1 MAASETRI
9 PLSYLPQLAY
19 AANLWTLL
27 GWKRPLTQIALDV
40 KRSTNE
46 SIPWIQSVCFALE
59 ALNLQLVGI
68 LYRNIVN
75 ISDGRK
81 LNRDFVTELFEV
93 IYYNQ
98 ILILSGRVVMCVFL
112 GVLLN
117 SVVCSRKSNKLSD
130 ILALT
135 IKVVTMLIHIS
146 YEIYI
151 AVIKNWIHNRVFQW
165 DPRTVWLLVPNI
177 IIFCSI
183 VLLLL
188 FLYSAALASK
198 SIQDV
203 VDHGISVTLSPAQCH
218 AYELVD
224 LLERAREEVVLS
236 WIRTQTY
243 QPDYII
249 ARSVLSSSVGFLVTA
264 CVSVYIAVCVKNG
277 YINRNDELELYG
289 YYALPLQYAFILFGL
304 VIVLGRWLNAVVYY
318 PRFMGKKGLVFSEY
332 FRVEDFWK
340 RALLDFQE
348 EFREWDVE
356 SIEKLDFWKRY
367 LYSFVHK
374 TWLYKLLPIFLYL
387 QILLIRFSKTC
398 WLISENIFSNCCMWR
413 LVMRRTYRDE
423 LLALCNLVDSE
434 MGGPGN
440 PDDGG
445 VRGPENHDD
454 PGGGRPGNTG
464 DGGLGSGSSIHEDF
478 QKYGKVVMHMLGEN
492 VAAVWMANKES
503 INKMA
508 AELQKGE
515 SHGKES
521 KILISLLKGRTMEA
535 FGTADLSAISSR
547 RTLQVEQDFH
557 FQKGSVKM
565 TVVSLLTIMMELSTL
580 SKINGGSSNRVLTDT
595 CIDTCINASRGAWGI
610 MGFVEISDPN
620 GSVLSKHTDRLFR
633 SLEKPSRTWLGQVF
647 PISKPEDITVLSA
660 KRAIQRLSDK
670 GREMAD
676 CGRIRPTGYDSNN
689 WKTVMAGNSLYKVCE
704 NIKYRSDDVGEMLKV
719 LRISLANVI
728 WNCMIKVPRIIMDEC
743 TSWEEAFMD
752 AKLRR
757 ALYIVGMAQGIQ
769 QSLQDQPDM

>member
-1 MAASETRI
+1 MAASETHI

-19 AANLWTLL
+19 AADLLKLL
-27 GWKRPLTQIALDV
+27 GWKRPLTKIALEL
-40 KRSTNE
+40 KRSKKE
-46 SIPWIQSVCFALE
+46 SIPWIQSVYFALE
-59 ALNLQLVGI
+59 ALNLLLVGN
-68 LYRNIVN
+68 LYGKIVN
-75 ISDGRK
+75 ISDVRK
-81 LNRDFVTELFEV
+81 LNPDLVEYLFEV
-93 IYYNQ
+93 ICCNQ
-98 ILILSGRVVMCVFL
+98 ILILSGRIVMCVFL

-135 IKVVTMLIHIS
+135 LKVVTMLTHIS

-151 AVIKNWIHNRVFQW
+151 VVISNWIHNRVFQW

-188 FLYSAALASK
+188 CLYSAALASK

-203 VDHGISVTLSPAQCH
+203 ADHISVTLSPAQCH
-218 AYELVD
+218 ANEVVD
-224 LLERAREEVVLS
+224 LLERARKEVVLS

-243 QPDYII
+243 QPAYII

-264 CVSVYIAVCVKNG
+264 CVSVYIAFCVRNG
-277 YINRNDELELYG
+277 CINPNCELAWYGLYI
-289 YYALPLQYAFILFGL
+289 LPLQCAFISFGL

-318 PRFMGKKGLVFSEY
+318 PRFTGKKGLVFSEY

-340 RALLDFQE
+340 RAMLDLQE

-356 SIEKLDFWKRY
+356 SIKKLVFWKRW
-367 LYSFVHK
+367 LYRFVHK
-374 TWLYKLLPIFLYL
+374 TWLYKVLPIFLCL

-423 LLALCNLVDSE
+423 LLALCNLVDSG
-434 MGGPGN
+434 MVGPGN
-440 PDDGG
+440 PDNGG

-454 PGGGRPGNTG
+454 PGVGRPGNTSY
-464 DGGLGSGSSIHEDF
+464 GGLGSGSSIPEDF

-515 SHGKES
+515 SHGTEC
-521 KILISLLKGRTMEA
+521 KILISLLKGRTMEG

-565 TVVSLLTIMMELSTL
+565 TVVSLLTVMIELSTL
-580 SKINGGSSNRVLTDT
+580 YVNNGGSSNPVATHTLLE
-595 CIDTCINASRGAWGI
+595 CINASRGAWDI
-610 MGFVEISDPN
+610 MEFVEISDPK
-620 GSVLSKHTDRLFR
+620 GSGLSKHADKLFR
-633 SLEKPSRTWLGQVF
+633 SLEKPFPTWLGQVF
-647 PISKPEDITVLSA
+647 PVSKPEDLTVLSA
-660 KRAIQRLSDK
+660 RRAIQRLADK

-704 NIKYRSDDVGEMLKV
+704 NIKYHSDDVGEMLKV

-752 AKLRR
+752 DKLRR
-757 ALYIVGMAQGIQ
+757 ALYTVGMAQGIQ
-769 QSLQDQPDM
+769 RSLQDQPDM